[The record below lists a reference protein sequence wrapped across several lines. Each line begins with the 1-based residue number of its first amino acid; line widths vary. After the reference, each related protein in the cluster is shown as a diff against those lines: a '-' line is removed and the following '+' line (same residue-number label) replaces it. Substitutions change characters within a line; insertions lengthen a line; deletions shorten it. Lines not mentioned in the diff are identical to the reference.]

1 MVYLYLDTKGV
12 QAFLTYV
19 CLGESFLCLFA
30 TIFTITTRD
39 ATETTCFKPLSIST
53 GITSEEDTKGK

>member
-12 QAFLTYV
+12 QAFLTYM

-30 TIFTITTRD
+30 TIFTD
-39 ATETTCFKPLSIST
+39 YYKKCYWDNMF
-53 GITSEEDTKGK
+53 